1 MSPHKQVSHY
11 MLKVCGC
18 HCRSFRVC
26 TKGKERKS
34 NVLNKLEQPDLK
46 IIKHLRE
53 EHAQKIFHSPEIKS
67 LINVE
72 HSQFLQRRGKD
83 ESKITS
89 EVVL

>member
-1 MSPHKQVSHY
+1 MRY
-11 MLKVCGC
+11 
-18 HCRSFRVC
+18 CRSFRVC

-34 NVLNKLEQPDLK
+34 NVLNKLEQEQPDLK

-53 EHAQKIFHSPEIKS
+53 EHTQKIFHSPEIKS

-72 HSQFLQRRGKD
+72 HSQFLQRRGKN
-83 ESKITS
+83 ERKITS